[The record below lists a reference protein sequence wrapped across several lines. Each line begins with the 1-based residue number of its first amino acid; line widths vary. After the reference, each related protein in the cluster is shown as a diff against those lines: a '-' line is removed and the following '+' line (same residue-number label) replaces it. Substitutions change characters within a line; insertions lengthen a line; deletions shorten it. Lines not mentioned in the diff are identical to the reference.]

1 VTPAAPP
8 EPTLF
13 GEQGGPRGGAR
24 PKRGAR
30 TAGRA
35 APGGPPE
42 EAGPSAPLAAR
53 LRPRTLDELVGQ
65 QHLLGPGSVLRG
77 LVEEDKL
84 RSVLVYGPPGT
95 GKTSI
100 AHVIALATKAHFE
113 QLSAVTSGVA
123 DVRRVMEE
131 ARERQAA
138 TGRRTILFID
148 EVHRFSRTQQ
158 DALLPGVEAGRVVFI
173 GATTE
178 NPFFSVTSPLLSR
191 SLLFRLEPLERQ
203 DVRAILERA
212 LADPDRGLGGR
223 FTATDEVLDHL
234 AGKAEGDARVALNAL
249 DAAAERAAARD
260 EGVISVPDVEEA
272 LRQRLVRYD
281 RAGDQHYDIVSA
293 FIKAMRGS
301 DPDAAL
307 AWLARMI
314 HAGEDPRFIAR
325 RMIIFASEDVG
336 MADPHALAVAT
347 AAAQAVEF
355 VGLPEV
361 QLNLAH
367 AVVYLAIA
375 PKSNAV
381 IRAIGAAMADVE
393 AEGQGG
399 VPSHLRDAHYPG
411 AKALGH
417 GTGYKYPPD
426 FPGATVEQTYLPEG
440 FEGKRYWE
448 PDAPPREPGDRKRTT
463 KDEQEER

>member
-1 VTPAAPP
+1 VTPPAPP

-13 GEQGGPRGGAR
+13 GEPAGARKPAARKPRG
-24 PKRGAR
+24 RGPV
-30 TAGRA
+30 
-35 APGGPPE
+35 PGGPPE
-42 EAGPSAPLAAR
+42 QAGPSAPLAAR

-65 QHLLGPGSVLRG
+65 QHLLGRGSVLRG

-84 RSVLVYGPPGT
+84 RSVLLYGPPGT

-100 AHVIALATKAHFE
+100 AHVIALATSAHFE

-131 ARERQAA
+131 ARERQAGI
-138 TGRRTILFID
+138 GRRTILFID

-158 DALLPGVEAGRVVFI
+158 DALLPGVEAGNVVFI

-178 NPFFSVTSPLLSR
+178 NPFFSLTSPLLSR
-191 SLLFRLEPLERQ
+191 SLLFRLEPLERA
-203 DVRAILERA
+203 DVRAIIERA
-212 LADPDRGLGGR
+212 VKDPERGFGGR
-223 FTATDEVLDHL
+223 FTANDAVLEHL

-249 DAAAERAAARD
+249 DAAAERAAARG
-260 EGVISVPDVEEA
+260 EVSISESDVDEA

-301 DPDAAL
+301 DADAAL

-314 HAGEDPRFIAR
+314 HSGEDPRFIAR
-325 RMIIFASEDVG
+325 RMVIFASEDVG
-336 MADPHALAVAT
+336 MADPQALVVAT
-347 AAAQAVEF
+347 AAAQAVEY

-367 AVVYLAIA
+367 AAVYLATA

-381 IRAIGAAMADVE
+381 IRAIGAAMADLE
-393 AEGQGG
+393 KEGQGA

-411 AKALGH
+411 ARALGH
-417 GTGYKYPPD
+417 GAGYKYPHD
-426 FPGATVEQTYLPEG
+426 FPGSSVEQTYMPEG
-440 FEGKRYWE
+440 FEGKTYWT
-448 PDAPPREPGDRKRTT
+448 P
-463 KDEQEER
+463 DEQPDEQGDG

>member
-1 VTPAAPP
+1 VTPATPP

-13 GEQGGPRGGAR
+13 GGQSGGSTQGRG
-24 PKRGAR
+24 K
-30 TAGRA
+30 RA
-35 APGGPPE
+35 ARAPQGGPPE
-42 EAGPSAPLAAR
+42 QAGPSAPLAAR
-53 LRPRTLDELVGQ
+53 LRPRTIDELVGQ
-65 QHLLGPGSVLRG
+65 EHLLGPGTVLRG

-84 RSVLVYGPPGT
+84 RSVLLYGPPGT

-100 AHVIALATKAHFE
+100 AHVIASTTQAHFE

-131 ARERQAA
+131 ARERLAA

-158 DALLPGVEAGRVVFI
+158 DALLPGVEAGRVIFI

-178 NPFFSVTSPLLSR
+178 NPFFSITSPLLSR
-191 SLLFRLEPLERQ
+191 SLLFRLEPLERL
-203 DVRAILERA
+203 DVRRILERA
-212 LADPDRGLGGR
+212 LSDAERGLAGR
-223 FTATDEVLDHL
+223 YTADDDVLEHL
-234 AGKAEGDARVALNAL
+234 AGKAEGDARVGLNAL
-249 DAAAERAAARD
+249 DAAAERAAARKD
-260 EGVISVPDVEEA
+260 AAISVDDVEEA

-281 RAGDQHYDIVSA
+281 RAGDQHYDVISA
-293 FIKAMRGS
+293 FIKSMRGS

-314 HAGEDPRFIAR
+314 HSGEDPRFIAR
-325 RMIIFASEDVG
+325 RMVIFASEDVG
-336 MADPHALAVAT
+336 MADPNALVVAT

-361 QLNLAH
+361 QLNLAQ
-367 AVVYLAIA
+367 AAVYLATA

-381 IRAIGAAMADVE
+381 IRAIGSAMADVE
-393 AEGQGG
+393 KEGQGA

-417 GTGYKYPPD
+417 GAGYKYPHD
-426 FPGATVEQTYLPEG
+426 FPGASVEQNYMPEG
-440 FEGKRYWE
+440 FEKKTYWE
-448 PDAPPREPGDRKRTT
+448 PDEQGDG
-463 KDEQEER
+463 

>member
-1 VTPAAPP
+1 MSPPAPP

-13 GEQGGPRGGAR
+13 GGQGGGQ
-24 PKRGAR
+24 
-30 TAGRA
+30 GRA
-35 APGGPPE
+35 GGRKKPARAGPSGPPE
-42 EAGPSAPLAAR
+42 QPGAGAPLAAR

-65 QHLLGPGSVLRG
+65 KHLLGPGTVLRG

-84 RSVLVYGPPGT
+84 RSVLLYGPPGT

-100 AHVIALATKAHFE
+100 AHVIASSTQAHFE

-131 ARERQAA
+131 ARERLQG

-191 SLLFRLEPLERQ
+191 SLLFRLEPLEREE
-203 DVRAILERA
+203 VREILERA
-212 LADPDRGLGGR
+212 LADPERGLGGK
-223 FTATDEVLDHL
+223 FAAADDVLDHL

-249 DAAAERAAARD
+249 DAAAERAAARK
-260 EGVISVPDVEEA
+260 VAAISIEDVEEA
-272 LRQRLVRYD
+272 LRQRLIRYD
-281 RAGDQHYDIVSA
+281 RAGDQHYDVVSA
-293 FIKAMRGS
+293 FIKSMRGS

-314 HAGEDPRFIAR
+314 HSGEDPRFIAR
-325 RMIIFASEDVG
+325 RMVIFASEDVG
-336 MADPHALAVAT
+336 MADPQALVVAT

-361 QLNLAH
+361 QLNLAQ
-367 AVVYLAIA
+367 AAVYLSTA

-381 IRAIGAAMADVE
+381 IRAIGKAMSDVE
-393 AEGQGG
+393 KEGQGA

-417 GTGYKYPPD
+417 GAGYKYPHDYPKAKVD
-426 FPGATVEQTYLPEG
+426 QAYMPEG
-440 FEGKRYWE
+440 FENTTYWE
-448 PDAPPREPGDRKRTT
+448 PDEQGDG
-463 KDEQEER
+463 